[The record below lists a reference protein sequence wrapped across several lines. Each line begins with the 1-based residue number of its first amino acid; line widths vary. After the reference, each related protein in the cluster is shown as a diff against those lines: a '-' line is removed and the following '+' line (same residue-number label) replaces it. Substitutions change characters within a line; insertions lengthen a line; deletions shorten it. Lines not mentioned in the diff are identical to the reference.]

1 MNNSFD
7 FNRFKK
13 VLARDYRATYS
24 RFGLAA
30 LILSLLVVTVWLFS
44 LVTGNPYYL
53 LIPDFYTEQEW
64 VDLFYRDILEA
75 RFRTILSGIA
85 ISFAIAPATIYK
97 SCNLKGRGNYYAM
110 LPASH
115 LEKYLSMFFYCCI
128 MAPLAVLLGS
138 FIVDTLLT
146 LLPIGYF
153 KGFIWNWFDHFRE
166 DFIVEFIS
174 SFIAF
179 LFLTS
184 SIFMFTNTLFKRAKF
199 IKTALWLMLIG
210 FVLLIT
216 DIAFPALFDFIGSFW
231 VKFIIMLI
239 ISFVLQFFTY
249 RRLKRMQY

>member
-1 MNNSFD
+1 MSNTFD

-30 LILSLLVVTVWLFS
+30 LILSLLVVTVWIFY
-44 LVTGNPYYL
+44 LVWDNTFHY
-53 LIPDFYTEQEW
+53 DW
-64 VDLFYRDILEA
+64 VDYQIAIGE
-75 RFRTILSGIA
+75 RFSTILSGIA
-85 ISFAIAPATIYK
+85 ISFAIAPAIIYK

-115 LEKYLSMFFYCCI
+115 LEKYLSMLFYCCI
-128 MAPLAVLLGS
+128 AAPLAVLLGS

-153 KGFIWNWFDHFRE
+153 KGFIWNWSNFSE
-166 DFIVEFIS
+166 DYFVEYIS

>member
-1 MNNSFD
+1 MNNT
-7 FNRFKK
+7 FNFTRFKK
-13 VLARDYRATYS
+13 VLARDFRATYS

-30 LILSLLVVTVWLFS
+30 LILSLLVVTVWIFY
-44 LVTGNPYYL
+44 LVWDNTFHY
-53 LIPDFYTEQEW
+53 IAEPDW
-64 VDLFYRDILEA
+64 VDYQIAIGE
-75 RFRTILSGIA
+75 RFSTILSGIA

-128 MAPLAVLLGS
+128 VAPLAVLLGS

-153 KGFIWNWFDHFRE
+153 KGFIWNWSNFSE
-166 DFIVEFIS
+166 DFFVEYIS

>member
-1 MNNSFD
+1 MNNT
-7 FNRFKK
+7 FNFTRFKK
-13 VLARDYRATYS
+13 VLARDFRATYK

-30 LILSLLVVTVWLFS
+30 LILSLLVVTVWILY
-44 LVTGNPYYL
+44 LVWGNTFHYN
-53 LIPDFYTEQEW
+53 W
-64 VDLFYRDILEA
+64 VDYQIAIGE
-75 RFRTILSGIA
+75 RFSTILSGIA

-128 MAPLAVLLGS
+128 VAPLAVLLGS

-153 KGFIWNWFDHFRE
+153 KGFIWNWSNFSE
-166 DFIVEFIS
+166 DYFVEYIS

-216 DIAFPALFDFIGSFW
+216 GIAFPALFDFIGSFW